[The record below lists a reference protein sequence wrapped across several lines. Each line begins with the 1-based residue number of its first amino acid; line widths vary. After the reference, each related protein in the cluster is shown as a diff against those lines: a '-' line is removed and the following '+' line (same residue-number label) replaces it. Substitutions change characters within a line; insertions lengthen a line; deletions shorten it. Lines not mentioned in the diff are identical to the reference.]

1 MADENALLI
10 EISDLFPTIGMVVPY
25 IEIKFRLS
33 GKHGQDFVDATLHK
47 LVESETMSRF
57 EFNNQIHYKSKED
70 IPMSLGGKPKSNPS
84 GGSNNSSQLEDLS
97 KILFAISET
106 LNNSEINEMVQKYKS
121 KY

>member
-33 GKHGQDFVDATLHK
+33 GKFGQDFVDSTLHK
-47 LVESETMSRF
+47 LVESETVSRF
-57 EFNNQIHYKSKED
+57 EFNNQIHYKSKDD
-70 IPMSLGGKPKSNPS
+70 IPMSFGGKPKSIPSSETDNPS
-84 GGSNNSSQLEDLS
+84 QIEDLS
-97 KILFAISET
+97 KIIFAISET
-106 LNNSEINEMVQKYKS
+106 LNNSEVTKMVDNYKS